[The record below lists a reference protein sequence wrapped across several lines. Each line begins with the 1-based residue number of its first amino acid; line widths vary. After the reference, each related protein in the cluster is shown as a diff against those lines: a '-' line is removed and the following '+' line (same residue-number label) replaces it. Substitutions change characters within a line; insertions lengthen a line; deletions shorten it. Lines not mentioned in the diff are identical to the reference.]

1 MVTDSHLED
10 IVERVLTQRPA
21 SEGSLTLEEL
31 RDLEP
36 EIGRSRMNIE
46 ASLALATADALDSIA
61 VSRRARAIA
70 LEVRGS

>member
-1 MVTDSHLED
+1 MVSDSHLEN
-10 IVERVLTQRPA
+10 IVERVLIQRPA

-36 EIGRSRMNIE
+36 EIGRNRMNIE

-61 VSRRARAIA
+61 ASRRSRAIA

>member
-1 MVTDSHLED
+1 MVSDSHLEN

-21 SEGSLTLEEL
+21 SGGSLTLEEL

-36 EIGRSRMNIE
+36 EIGRNRMNIE

-61 VSRRARAIA
+61 ASRRSRAIA